1 MDEENI
7 IMALFAK
14 QQGVPKIV
22 AKVNEDSRAEMV
34 AGFGIN
40 SIVSTKSATADA
52 ILSYVRARQNS
63 IRSAN
68 IEAMYHL
75 VDDRVEALEFIIK
88 KQTSYVG
95 VPLKS
100 LETKKDVLIACIVR
114 NRKIIIPGGEDCL
127 QIGDSVIVITLKCK
141 VQDFHDIL
149 V

>member
-1 MDEENI
+1 M
-7 IMALFAK
+7 
-14 QQGVPKIV
+14 
-22 AKVNEDSRAEMV
+22 AKVNEDSRQRWWQDLGSTALYL
-34 AGFGIN
+34 
-40 SIVSTKSATADA
+40 TKSATADA

-114 NRKIIIPGGEDCL
+114 NRKIIIPGGEGL
-127 QIGDSVIVITLKCK
+127 PPNRG
-141 VQDFHDIL
+141 
-149 V
+149 